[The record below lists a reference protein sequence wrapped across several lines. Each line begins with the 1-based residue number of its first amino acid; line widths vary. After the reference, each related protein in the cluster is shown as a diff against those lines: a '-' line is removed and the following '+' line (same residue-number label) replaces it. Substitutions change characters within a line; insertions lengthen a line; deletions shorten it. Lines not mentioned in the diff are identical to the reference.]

1 MNLKHARESFFWT
14 QATICM
20 TNRRIIKMSFEPEGW
35 VISGGKKP
43 TSRSNRS
50 VLVILLTIRQLF
62 MQRIFSPPEHMV
74 TRCLILKELAG
85 EKAELLLLISILHTT
100 RSSVDELL
108 KLSLLPKCFFS
119 YKNVAYL
126 VVHTSRKLCLQVPQP
141 FHWRALQLM
150 KP

>member
-1 MNLKHARESFFWT
+1 
-14 QATICM
+14 
-20 TNRRIIKMSFEPEGW
+20 
-35 VISGGKKP
+35 
-43 TSRSNRS
+43 
-50 VLVILLTIRQLF
+50 
-62 MQRIFSPPEHMV
+62 MQRIFSPPKHMV
-74 TRCLILKELAG
+74 TLCLILKELAG

-126 VVHTSRKLCLQVPQP
+126 VVYASRKLGLQVPQP

-150 KP
+150 KPLSARLILLKCQNTILIIFLYTWQS